1 MSVADIEPPPLRH
14 FMVWIRRVKP
24 SRISVL
30 CQMDET
36 TLAALP
42 LWLYSPDVD
51 THVVKAHTWRYM
63 HKYTHALTVKGQVMG
78 DQLD

>member
-1 MSVADIEPPPLRH
+1 
-14 FMVWIRRVKP
+14 
-24 SRISVL
+24 
-30 CQMDET
+30 MDET